1 MDTVCKMASNI
12 FRERKKP
19 ESIKRG
25 EKLGM
30 LLCQKTQLDAF
41 MKLSTGNNWGL
52 AAQAPLEVGACS
64 AGTASGS
71 GSRPL
76 ALPPPAYLNKHFHP
90 LFVFVFSRF
99 LLFLASTFPQQHCFL
114 CSSGSFP
121 PLLFLPP
128 TTCHLGKLRT
138 PTPLEATFWIAA
150 SLFSWHPCEA
160 GAASGCPPLPRLPR
174 PEAPALGPPCPLW
187 EASDCAASSHQRAA
201 SRQRGPLASASVFT
215 RPSGSQDAARP
226 PCWCP
231 RQRRN
236 SIFPDWPQT
245 VWQLATHSAH
255 TGRHSGL
262 DLHAAVLFPNPAS
275 CAHLRFIRSVS
286 LFHKTKGLTRVTCTS

>member
-1 MDTVCKMASNI
+1 MDTVCKMAANI

-90 LFVFVFSRF
+90 LFGFVFSRF
-99 LLFLASTFPQQHCFL
+99 LLFLASTFPQQHCIL

-160 GAASGCPPLPRLPR
+160 GAASGCPLLSRLPR
-174 PEAPALGPPCPLW
+174 PEAPDLGPPCPLR
-187 EASDCAASSHQRAA
+187 EASDCAAASRQRAA
-201 SRQRGPLASASVFT
+201 SRHRGPLASASASVFT
-215 RPSGSQDAARP
+215 RPSGSQGAAGLPADALGSLLLLL
-226 PCWCP
+226 
-231 RQRRN
+231 QRRN

-255 TGRHSGL
+255 TGHHSGL
-262 DLHAAVLFPNPAS
+262 DLHG
-275 CAHLRFIRSVS
+275 RSPVP
-286 LFHKTKGLTRVTCTS
+286 KPC